1 MSAVTR
7 WRAPSSGWRRNS
19 RGAGAVEITLVC
31 LQSLNSCDGELCLF
45 RCSGL
50 SEVSTLLRSQ
60 LSQSSEANE
69 ALRDDLRKLTAD
81 WSKALEEVVQKEI
94 DWQKEKEV
102 RSKYMHGYCIFIS
115 KGLEIKSVNTHTDSI
130 FNVLETLCIGRSNSD
145 MHSLF
150 SRDCKRN
157 S

>member
-1 MSAVTR
+1 MFVHWS
-7 WRAPSSGWRRNS
+7 
-19 RGAGAVEITLVC
+19 
-31 LQSLNSCDGELCLF
+31 

-81 WSKALEEVVQKEI
+81 WSKAVEEVVQKEI

-102 RSKYMHGYCIFIS
+102 RSKYMHAYCIFIS